1 MLYLQKATRMK
12 RTLLFIA
19 FMSLTFAEN
28 ATAKTPIAGKV
39 TKAIPKFTLGVKV
52 GANFQELNSKADF
65 KQGYNAGLMGGLFAG
80 VHWSKVGIKAEGL
93 VKSAS
98 FAYTDGTTSI
108 GQGNVDVVYLDVP
121 VLFEFNIL
129 PRLWVQVGPQFSDML
144 SAKSNGN
151 DVQSRFKTTD
161 FSGVL
166 GLEAKLPLHFS
177 VGARYILGFADI
189 NNHSVANANE
199 TWNNRSI
206 QLFVGF
212 RFI

>member
-1 MLYLQKATRMK
+1 MK
-12 RTLLFIA
+12 RTILFTGLSAI
-19 FMSLTFAEN
+19 MLFAQSVS
-28 ATAKTPIAGKV
+28 AKTPIVDKV
-39 TKAIPKFTLGVKV
+39 TKVIPKFTLGVKV
-52 GANFQELNSKADF
+52 GANFQELSSNTSF
-65 KQGYNAGLMGGLFAG
+65 RQSYNGGLMGGLFAG
-80 VHWSKVGIKAEGL
+80 VHWSKIGVKVEGL

-98 FAYTDGTTSI
+98 FAYTDGTASI
-108 GQGNVDVVYLDVP
+108 GSGNVDVVYLDVP
-121 VLFEFNIL
+121 VLFEYKIL

-151 DVQSRFKTTD
+151 DVQSAFKTTD

-177 VGARYILGFADI
+177 VGARYILGFEDI
-189 NNHSVANANE
+189 NNHGYPSATEA
-199 TWNNRSI
+199 WNNRSF